1 MYLTIAS
8 SDCLSRRV
16 NATHVAFGCGI
27 VADRGDGN
35 DGEGVAK
42 DSQQNNKL
50 ENVLIV
56 HWHDLGRYLG
66 AYGHPD
72 VCSPRLD
79 RLAAEGI
86 LFTRAHATA
95 PLCSPSRGSLFT
107 GRYPQSNGLVGL
119 AHHGWEYRAGVRTLP
134 QLLSESGWY
143 SALFGMQHE
152 TSYPKRLGYDEFDVS
167 NSYCEYVVGKAQRWL
182 REGAPQR
189 CGRPFLLT
197 AGFFEVHRPYPHER
211 YQPVDI
217 TAVDLPDYLP
227 DTPEVRQDWAG
238 FYGSIATADAAV
250 GRLLDTLAETG
261 LDATTWV
268 VFLTDHGPAFPRA
281 KSTLYDAGTGIA
293 MLVRPPTNRTVA
305 PRVYD
310 ELFSGVDLVPTLLD
324 LLGIDVPADIE
335 GVSHAHSLL
344 APDTQTDPVR
354 DHVYTTKTY
363 HDAFD
368 PIRAIRTKEYS
379 YIENYVPRP
388 LLDLPWDIEKS
399 PSGLAVAPSAKSPRP
414 QRELYDLRTDPT
426 ETNNLLAGAHGQGI
440 AAIAVELALRL
451 HDWRHRTGDVIPS
464 EFAGTRVA
472 KRYTETYL
480 RIQHTAPTSR
490 SALAVDRGIEE

>member
-1 MYLTIAS
+1 MT
-8 SDCLSRRV
+8 
-16 NATHVAFGCGI
+16 
-27 VADRGDGN
+27 
-35 DGEGVAK
+35 GEGVARDRHNGK
-42 DSQQNNKL
+42 NPENI

-72 VCSPRLD
+72 VVSPRLD

-107 GRYPQSNGLVGL
+107 GRYPQSTGLVGL

-134 QLLSESGWY
+134 HLLSELGWY

-167 NSYCEYVVGKAQRWL
+167 NSYCEYVVDKAARWL
-182 REGAPQR
+182 RDDTPARPGQ
-189 CGRPFLLT
+189 PFLLT
-197 AGFFEVHRPYPHER
+197 AGFFEVHRPYPRER
-211 YQPVDI
+211 YKPADG

-227 DTPEVRQDWAG
+227 DTPEVREDWAA

-250 GRLLDTLAETG
+250 GRLLDTLTETG

-268 VFLTDHGPAFPRA
+268 VFVTDHGPAFPRA
-281 KSTLYDAGTGIA
+281 KSTLYEAGTGIA
-293 MLVRPPTNRTVA
+293 MLLRPPTGRAVA
-305 PRVYD
+305 PRIYD

-324 LLGIDVPADIE
+324 LLGIDVPTDVE
-335 GVSHAHSLL
+335 GVSHAHSVL

-388 LLDLPWDIEKS
+388 LLDLPWDIEES
-399 PSGLAVAPSAKSPRP
+399 PSGLAVAPSAKAPRP

-426 ETNNLLAGAHGQGI
+426 ETNNLLAGEHSQGI
-440 AAIAVELALRL
+440 AAIAADLAVRL
-451 HDWRHRTGDVIPS
+451 HDWRHQTGDVIPS
-464 EFAGTRVA
+464 EFTGTRVA
-472 KRYTETYL
+472 TRYAETYL
-480 RIQHTAPTSR
+480 RIHHRSPTSR
-490 SALAVDRGIEE
+490 SALAVDRGIED

>member
-1 MYLTIAS
+1 MT
-8 SDCLSRRV
+8 
-16 NATHVAFGCGI
+16 
-27 VADRGDGN
+27 GD
-35 DGEGVAK
+35 GVAK
-42 DSQQNNKL
+42 ELKSL

-56 HWHDLGRYLG
+56 HWHDLGRQLG

-72 VCSPRLD
+72 VVSPRLD

-86 LFTRAHATA
+86 LFTSAHATA

-119 AHHGWEYRAGVRTLP
+119 AHHGWEYRTGVRTLP
-134 QLLSESGWY
+134 HLLSENGWY

-152 TSYPKRLGYDEFDVS
+152 TSYPNRLGYDEFDVS
-167 NSYCEYVVGKAQRWL
+167 NSYCEYVTEQAQRWL
-182 REGAPQR
+182 REEAPARSGQ
-189 CGRPFLLT
+189 PFLLT
-197 AGFFEVHRPYPHER
+197 AGFFEVHRPYPEER
-211 YQPVDI
+211 YQPAD
-217 TAVDLPDYLP
+217 TAALDLPDYLP
-227 DTPEVRQDWAG
+227 DTPEVRQDWAA
-238 FYGSIATADAAV
+238 FYGSITTADAAV

-281 KSTLYDAGTGIA
+281 KSTLYQAGTGIA
-293 MLVRPPTNRTVA
+293 MLVRPPKNRA
-305 PRVYD
+305 LPPRVYD
-310 ELFSGVDLVPTLLD
+310 ELFSGVDLVPTLLE
-324 LLGIDVPADIE
+324 LLGIDVPTDVE

-344 APDTQTDPVR
+344 APDAGPVR

-388 LLDLPWDIEKS
+388 LLDLPWDIEES
-399 PSGLAVAPSAKSPRP
+399 PSGVAVAPSAKSPRP

-426 ETNNLLAGAHGQGI
+426 ETNNLLANAHSGEI
-440 AAIAVELALRL
+440 AAIADDLAARL
-451 HDWRHRTGDVIPS
+451 EDWRHRTGDVIPS
-464 EFAGTRVA
+464 DFAGTQVA
-472 KRYTETYL
+472 TRYTETYL
-480 RIQHTAPTSR
+480 RIHHTSPTSR

>member
-1 MYLTIAS
+1 MT
-8 SDCLSRRV
+8 
-16 NATHVAFGCGI
+16 
-27 VADRGDGN
+27 GD
-35 DGEGVAK
+35 GVAK
-42 DSQQNNKL
+42 DLDSL
-50 ENVLIV
+50 DNVLIV
-56 HWHDLGRYLG
+56 HWHDLGRQLG

-72 VCSPRLD
+72 VVSPRLD
-79 RLAAEGI
+79 QLAAEGI

-134 QLLSESGWY
+134 HLLSENGWY

-167 NSYCEYVVGKAQRWL
+167 NSYCDYVTDKAQRWL
-182 REGAPQR
+182 RKEASARSGQ
-189 CGRPFLLT
+189 PFLLT
-197 AGFFEVHRPYPHER
+197 AGFFEVHRPYPPER
-211 YQPVDI
+211 YEAAD
-217 TAVDLPDYLP
+217 TAAIDLPDYLP
-227 DTPEVRQDWAG
+227 DTPEVREDWAA
-238 FYGSIATADAAV
+238 FYGSITKADAAV

-293 MLVRPPTNRTVA
+293 MLLRPPTNRSLP

-324 LLGIDVPADIE
+324 LLGIDVPTDIE
-335 GVSHAHSLL
+335 GVSHAHTLL
-344 APDTQTDPVR
+344 ASKTDTDSEPAR

-368 PIRAIRTKEYS
+368 PIRAIRTKDYS
-379 YIENYVPRP
+379 YIENSVPRP
-388 LLDLPWDIEKS
+388 LLDLPWDIEAS
-399 PSGLAVAPSAKSPRP
+399 PSGVAVAPSARSPRP
-414 QRELYDLRTDPT
+414 QRELYDLRSDPT
-426 ETNNLLAGAHGQGI
+426 ETNNLLADDHSRDI
-440 AAIAVELALRL
+440 AAIAADLAARL
-451 HDWRHRTGDVIPS
+451 QDWRHRTGDVIPS
-464 EFAGTRVA
+464 EFTGTQVA
-472 KRYTETYL
+472 TRYAETYL
-480 RIQHTAPTSR
+480 RIHHTSPTSR
-490 SALAVDRGIEE
+490 SALAVDRGVEE